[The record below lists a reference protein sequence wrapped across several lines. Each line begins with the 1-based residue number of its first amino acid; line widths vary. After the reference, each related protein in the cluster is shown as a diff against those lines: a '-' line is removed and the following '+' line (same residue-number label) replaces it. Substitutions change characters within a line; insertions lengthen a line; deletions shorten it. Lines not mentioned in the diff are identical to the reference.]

1 MTVLVQQTITATN
14 VWTRIFTTPGD
25 GTIEFVGVRCV
36 NNGQDS
42 ITLQLA
48 STPTNVAPN
57 SILYNIQPPFV
68 IEGYGGAEDT
78 NIGVMPGACLWALA
92 NSNLMSVHVTGVG
105 G

>member
-1 MTVLVQQTITATN
+1 MTVLVQQTITTSN
-14 VWTRIFTTPGD
+14 VWTRIFTTPAD
-25 GTIEFVGVRCV
+25 GTIEFVGVRYV

-42 ITLQLA
+42 TTFQLA
-48 STPTNVAPN
+48 STPTTVAPN
-57 SILYNIQPPFV
+57 SILFNIQPAV
-68 IEGYGGAEDT
+68 AIEGFGGREDT